1 MPRLVVVSNRVADPR
16 KTAAGGLAVAL
27 ARRAEQHR
35 RPVVRLERQD
45 RRGGGRRQAGEGELH
60 TQQAGPVK
68 LVTLDL
74 SREDHDAYYVGYSNG
89 VLWPV
94 FHYRLD
100 LADFDAGYIAGYR
113 RVNQLFARKL
123 APLLREDDIIWVHDY
138 HLIPLAAELRALG
151 CTQRIGFFLHIPLP
165 PPLILAAIPGHDW
178 LIRALFAYDLVGFQS
193 EADHS
198 HFCSYV
204 QTEAHAQNLG
214 EGRWRAF
221 NRTVQAG
228 AFPIGIDVEEF
239 TALAEAPEGREMY
252 ERMRRE
258 YSRRKLLVGVD
269 RLDYSKGLPQRMR
282 AFREL
287 LKRYPETHNSATLI
301 QIASPSRE
309 DVSAY
314 TDILHELESLCG
326 SINGN
331 FGELD
336 WMPVRYM
343 HRTVARARL
352 PGLYRASRVALVTPL
367 RDGMNLVAKEFVV
380 AQDPQDPGVL
390 VLSRFAGAAEQLR
403 GGAAGQS
410 LRHRR
415 HGQRHPPGAADA
427 AGRAARA
434 APGADEDHPALRRAL
449 VVRHLPGHAGQ
460 GQGRRN
466 RHALAAAVAG
476 GSRSARVLTAGQR
489 LCRIVPVRE
498 ILLQALPEHR
508 LRSGSARW
516 NSVIDEWN
524 LRSSGEPKIVVD
536 GPARHGQHQ
545 ARCIRAA
552 GRPARD
558 APR

>member
-1 MPRLVVVSNRVADPR
+1 MSDIAHVRLVVVSNRVADPR

-27 ARRAEQHR
+27 AE
-35 RPVVRLERQD
+35 VLNNT
-45 RRGGGRRQAGEGELH
+45 GGLWFGWSGKIVEASAGGKAGEGEVH

-74 SREDHDAYYVGYSNG
+74 SREDHDAYYLGYSNG

-123 APLLREDDIIWVHDY
+123 KPLLREDDIIWVHDY

-151 CTQRIGFFLHIPLP
+151 CKHRIGFFLHIPLP

-204 QTEAHAQNLG
+204 RDRGPRPEP
-214 EGRWRAF
+214 GRRALACF
-221 NRTVQAG
+221 QPHGAG
-228 AFPIGIDVEEF
+228 RSLPDRHRRGGIHG
-239 TALAEAPEGREMY
+239 LAEAPEGREMY

-287 LKRYPETHNSATLI
+287 LQKYPETHDSATLI

-314 TDILHELESLCG
+314 NDILHELESLCG

-367 RDGMNLVAKEFVV
+367 RDGMNLVAKEFV
-380 AQDPQDPGVL
+380 ASQDPQDPGVL
-390 VLSRFAGAAEQLR
+390 VLSRFAGAAEQL
-403 GGAAGQS
+403 GSAAGQS
-410 LRHRR
+410 LRHRG
-415 HGQRHPPGAADA
+415 HGQRDPAGAADA
-427 AGRAARA
+427 GGGAPHP
-434 APGADEDHPALRRAL
+434 APGADGDHPAVTCTGGATASWTPWPR
-449 VVRHLPGHAGQ
+449 PGRGD
-460 GQGRRN
+460 
-466 RHALAAAVAG
+466 RHALAAAVAQPAV
-476 GSRSARVLTAGQR
+476 SASALQQRQR
-489 LCRIVPVRE
+489 LRIAVAGE
-498 ILLQALPEHR
+498 ILLKALLEHWLGR
-508 LRSGSARW
+508 RSAAEQRH
-516 NSVIDEWN
+516 DERN
-524 LRSSGEPKIVVD
+524 FRSSGEPKM
-536 GPARHGQHQ
+536 
-545 ARCIRAA
+545 
-552 GRPARD
+552 
-558 APR
+558 

>member
-1 MPRLVVVSNRVADPR
+1 VSRLVVVSNRVADPR

-27 ARRAEQHR
+27 AD
-35 RPVVRLERQD
+35 VLNTT
-45 RRGGGRRQAGEGELH
+45 GGVWFGWSGKIIEDGKPGEGELRS
-60 TQQAGPVK
+60 QQAGPVK

-74 SREDHDAYYVGYSNG
+74 SRQDHDSYYVGYSNG

-100 LADFDAGYIAGYR
+100 LADFDAGAIAGYR

-123 APLLREDDIIWVHDY
+123 LPLLQPDDIIWVHDY
-138 HLIPLAAELRALG
+138 HLIPLAGELRALG
-151 CTQRIGFFLHIPLP
+151 CQQRIGFFLHIPLP

-178 LIRALFAYDLVGFQS
+178 LIKGLCSYDVVGFQS
-193 EADHS
+193 NADHR
-198 HFCSYV
+198 HFCDYI
-204 QTEAHAQNLG
+204 QAEAHAQDLG
-214 EGRWRAF
+214 EGRWRVF
-221 NRTVQAG
+221 NRTVHAG

-239 TALAEAPEGREMY
+239 TALGQAHEGREMY

-287 LKRYPETHNSATLI
+287 LQRFPETHNSATLV

-314 TDILHELESLCG
+314 SDILHELESLCG

-331 FGELD
+331 YGELD

-380 AQDPQDPGVL
+380 AQDPADPGVL
-390 VLSRFAGAAEQLR
+390 VLSRFAGAAEQLKMALLVNPYDTEATANAIHLALQMPLEER
-403 GGAAGQS
+403 RSRHES
-410 LRHRR
+410 LLESCRR
-415 HGQRHPPGAADA
+415 QDVHWWC
-427 AGRAARA
+427 
-434 APGADEDHPALRRAL
+434 
-449 VVRHLPGHAGQ
+449 
-460 GQGRRN
+460 N
-466 RHALAAAVAG
+466 SFLAALSQAQAEESG
-476 GSRSARVLTAGQR
+476 TPWLR
-489 LCRIVPVRE
+489 L
-498 ILLQALPEHR
+498 
-508 LRSGSARW
+508 
-516 NSVIDEWN
+516 
-524 LRSSGEPKIVVD
+524 
-536 GPARHGQHQ
+536 
-545 ARCIRAA
+545 
-552 GRPARD
+552 
-558 APR
+558 

>member
-1 MPRLVVVSNRVADPR
+1 MPRLVVVSNRLADPR

-27 ARRAEQHR
+27 GD
-35 RPVVRLERQD
+35 VLNST
-45 RRGGGRRQAGEGELH
+45 GGLWFGWSGKIVETADGGKAGEGELH
-60 TQQAGPVK
+60 TQQAGQVK

-74 SREDHDAYYVGYSNG
+74 SRPDHDAFYVGYSNG

-123 APLLREDDIIWVHDY
+123 KPLLRQDDIIWVHDY

-151 CTQRIGFFLHIPLP
+151 CAHRIGFFLHIPLP

-193 EADHS
+193 EADHG
-198 HFCSYV
+198 HFCRYV
-204 QTEAHAQNLG
+204 EAEAHAQNLG
-214 EGRWRAF
+214 DGRWRAF
-221 NRTVQAG
+221 NRSVQAG
-228 AFPIGIDVEEF
+228 AFPIGIDVQEF

-282 AFREL
+282 AFREML
-287 LKRYPETHNSATLI
+287 QKYPETHGVATLI

-343 HRTVARARL
+343 HRTVARTRL

-367 RDGMNLVAKEFVV
+367 RDGMNLVAKEFLA

-403 GGAAGQS
+403 DALLVNPYDLEGTASAIHLALQMPVEERRDRHQTLMRTIREQDVHWWCDTFLETLAKAEAEETGTPW
-410 LRHRR
+410 LR
-415 HGQRHPPGAADA
+415 
-427 AGRAARA
+427 
-434 APGADEDHPALRRAL
+434 L
-449 VVRHLPGHAGQ
+449 
-460 GQGRRN
+460 
-466 RHALAAAVAG
+466 
-476 GSRSARVLTAGQR
+476 
-489 LCRIVPVRE
+489 
-498 ILLQALPEHR
+498 
-508 LRSGSARW
+508 
-516 NSVIDEWN
+516 
-524 LRSSGEPKIVVD
+524 
-536 GPARHGQHQ
+536 
-545 ARCIRAA
+545 
-552 GRPARD
+552 
-558 APR
+558 

>member
-1 MPRLVVVSNRVADPR
+1 MSRLVVVSNRLADPR

-27 ARRAEQHR
+27 AEVLNNTGGLWFGWSGKIVE
-35 RPVVRLERQD
+35 PD
-45 RRGGGRRQAGEGELH
+45 GGGEGKLH
-60 TQQAGPVK
+60 FQQAGPVR
-68 LVTLDL
+68 LVTIDL
-74 SREDHDAYYVGYSNG
+74 SRKDHDAYYLGYSNG

-100 LADFDAGYIAGYR
+100 LADFDAGYITGYR
-113 RVNQLFARKL
+113 QVNQLFARKL
-123 APLLREDDIIWVHDY
+123 MPLLREDDLIWVQDY

-151 CTQRIGFFLHIPLP
+151 CNLRIGFFLHIPLP

-178 LIRALFAYDLVGFQS
+178 LIRALFAYDVVGFQS
-193 EADHS
+193 QADHS
-198 HFCSYV
+198 HFCNYV
-204 QTEAHAQNLG
+204 EAEAHAQNLG

-228 AFPIGIDVEEF
+228 AFPIGLDVEEF
-239 TALAEAPEGREMY
+239 SALTQATEGREMH

-282 AFREL
+282 AFRDL
-287 LKRYPETHNSATLI
+287 LQRYPETHNSATLI

-314 TDILHELESLCG
+314 NDILHELESLCG

-343 HRTVARARL
+343 HRTVARTRL

-380 AQDPQDPGVL
+380 AQNPEDPGVL

-403 GGAAGQS
+403 EALLVNPYDIEGTASAIHLALQMP
-410 LRHRR
+410 LEERRERHQALMATIRR
-415 HGQRHPPGAADA
+415 YDVHWWCDSFL
-427 AGRAARA
+427 
-434 APGADEDHPALRRAL
+434 D
-449 VVRHLPGHAGQ
+449 
-460 GQGRRN
+460 
-466 RHALAAAVAG
+466 ALAKAKAEETG
-476 GSRSARVLTAGQR
+476 TPWLR
-489 LCRIVPVRE
+489 L
-498 ILLQALPEHR
+498 
-508 LRSGSARW
+508 
-516 NSVIDEWN
+516 
-524 LRSSGEPKIVVD
+524 
-536 GPARHGQHQ
+536 
-545 ARCIRAA
+545 
-552 GRPARD
+552 
-558 APR
+558 